1 MSVTAFI
8 ALGSNL
14 DNPVSQ
20 VNTAIGEIEHIH
32 GIELKAVSRL
42 YRTAPVGPQDQDDF
56 INAVVKV
63 ETTFPPLELLDR
75 LQEIEQKH
83 HRIRTVHWGPRTL
96 DLDILLYGSE
106 VIDSPRLKIPHPE
119 MKRRGFVLVPLMDIA
134 SELVLPDGSPV
145 SELVARLGP
154 DDLKIR
160 PAVL

>member
-1 MSVTAFI
+1 VSVTAFI